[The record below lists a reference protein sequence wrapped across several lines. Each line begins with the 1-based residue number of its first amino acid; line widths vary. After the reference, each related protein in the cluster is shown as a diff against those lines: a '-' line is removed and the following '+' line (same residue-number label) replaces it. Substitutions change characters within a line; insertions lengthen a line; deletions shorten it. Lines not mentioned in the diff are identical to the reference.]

1 MSKFKEFGQIDEKEW
16 PTYFCDLLDGGKR
29 SRLVIDRVC
38 YTQFGTLFYV
48 SANSIHKRFITP

>member
-1 MSKFKEFGQIDEKEW
+1 MLKFKEFGQIDEKSS

-29 SRLVIDRVC
+29 SRLDIDRVC

-48 SANSIHKRFITP
+48 SANPIHKRFIAP